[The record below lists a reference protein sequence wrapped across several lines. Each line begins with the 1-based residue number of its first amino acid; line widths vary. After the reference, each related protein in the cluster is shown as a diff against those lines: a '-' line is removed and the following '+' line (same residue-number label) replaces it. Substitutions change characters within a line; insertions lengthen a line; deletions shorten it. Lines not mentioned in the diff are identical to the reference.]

1 MTGNRDKPD
10 APGSSPP
17 ESSPHESS
25 SPVCYVDEA
34 DDTYM
39 GFASKAEIAAF
50 LAELAE
56 AERLGQPTDEMLR
69 RMLPRIRDDHLH
81 RELSARLKPQPGT

>member
-1 MTGNRDKPD
+1 MTGKRDKPV
-10 APGSSPP
+10 PP
-17 ESSPHESS
+17 EAISPESS
-25 SPVCYVDEA
+25 SPVCYIDEA
-34 DDTYM
+34 DDSYM

-56 AERLGQPTDEMLR
+56 AERLGQPADEMLR
-69 RMLPRIRDDHLH
+69 RMRPRIRDDHRH

>member
-1 MTGNRDKPD
+1 MTGKRDKPG
-10 APGSSPP
+10 AP
-17 ESSPHESS
+17 ESSPHESSPAESS

-50 LAELAE
+50 LAELTE

>member
-1 MTGNRDKPD
+1 MTGKRDKP
-10 APGSSPP
+10 GSSKPNPP
-17 ESSPHESS
+17 ESS
-25 SPVCYVDEA
+25 SPVCYIDEA

-81 RELSARLKPQPGT
+81 SELSAKLTSQPGR

>member
-1 MTGNRDKPD
+1 MTGKRDKPD
-10 APGSSPP
+10 PSEPGPP
-17 ESSPHESS
+17 ESS
-25 SPVCYVDEA
+25 SPVCYIDEA
-34 DDTYM
+34 NDTYM

-56 AERLGQPTDEMLR
+56 AERLGEPTDEMLR

-81 RELSARLKPQPGT
+81 RELSAKLKPRPGT

>member
-1 MTGNRDKPD
+1 MTGKRDKPG
-10 APGSSPP
+10 PSEPSPP
-17 ESSPHESS
+17 DSRSPESS
-25 SPVCYVDEA
+25 SPVCYIDEA

-81 RELSARLKPQPGT
+81 GELSAKLTSRPGT

>member
-1 MTGNRDKPD
+1 MVASDMTGK
-10 APGSSPP
+10 P
-17 ESSPHESS
+17 ESPKPSAHKPS
-25 SPVCYVDEA
+25 SPVCYIEEA

-56 AERLGQPTDEMLR
+56 AERSGQPTDEMLR

-81 RELSARLKPQPGT
+81 RMLTAKLTSQPDR

>member
-1 MTGNRDKPD
+1 MTGKRQSPKP
-10 APGSSPP
+10 
-17 ESSPHESS
+17 S
-25 SPVCYVDEA
+25 SPVCYIDEA

-39 GFASKAEIAAF
+39 GFASRAEIAAF

-56 AERLGQPTDEMLR
+56 AERSGQPIDEMLR

-81 RELSARLKPQPGT
+81 RELAAKLTSPLDR